1 MNFPEQVIRNKMKLD
16 GIAESE
22 QDAFFNPEAAASP
35 KAAAPS
41 AATAK
46 YERMKKMGMPL
57 HAIVNKM
64 RLDGLSADVIAQF
77 ENR

>member
-1 MNFPEQVIRNKMKLD
+1 MEALLAAQMKKGGDAGKLD
-16 GIAESE
+16 M
-22 QDAFFNPEAAASP
+22 
-35 KAAAPS
+35 K
-41 AATAK
+41 K

-64 RLDGLSADVIAQF
+64 RLDGLSAEVIAQF